1 VVCCAGSGS
10 CFVSEIG
17 ADVENTYRRGY
28 AQGAVD
34 VISGIVHLLS
44 DDQKQQVED
53 WYLHQLTPWRGQQG
67 FASSPPPDF
76 PRI

>member
-1 VVCCAGSGS
+1 
-10 CFVSEIG
+10 VSEIG